1 MKKRIIN
8 TGQHLP
14 KAGIGD
20 HFELIQNRKRLVEQP
35 ILKQSRKDGTVLYG
49 RYAVNKI
56 LGPGYH
62 RATYDFDVYSGM
74 PKRHALQIERSIDR
88 GTNSDLAFVEQTHYP
103 DPQSKREKRLFRVR
117 TRFSERTE
125 VDYNTMPRDVR
136 FVKRGGVRYETIG
149 RAKNKYKGMIRR
161 GEVNRMPKAQWDLSD
176 IQTQQ
181 LIKKGR
187 RRLRRL

>member
-14 KAGIGD
+14 RAGIGD
-20 HFELIQNRKRLVEQP
+20 HFELLQNRKQLVERP
-35 ILKQSRKDGTVLYG
+35 ILGQSRRDGTVLYG

-62 RATYDFDVYSGM
+62 RETYDFDVYSGM
-74 PKRHALQIERSIDR
+74 PKHHALQIERSIDR
-88 GTNSDLAFVEQTHYP
+88 GTNSDLAFVEPSDKYP
-103 DPQSKREKRLFRVR
+103 GLFRVR
-117 TRFSERTE
+117 TRFSDKVEADFN
-125 VDYNTMPRDVR
+125 VMPKDVR
-136 FVKRGGVRYETIG
+136 FVKKRGVRFETID
-149 RAKNKYKGMIRR
+149 RAKKKYSGMIRR
-161 GEVNRMPKAQWDLSD
+161 GEVHRMPRAQFDLSD
-176 IQTQQ
+176 IQTHN